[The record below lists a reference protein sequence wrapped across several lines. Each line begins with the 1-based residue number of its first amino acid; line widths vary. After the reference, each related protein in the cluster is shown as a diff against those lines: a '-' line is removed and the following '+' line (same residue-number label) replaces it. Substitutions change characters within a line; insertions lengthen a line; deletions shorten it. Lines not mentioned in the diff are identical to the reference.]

1 MTSTSQAAL
10 AAPERAAAGLR
21 FSFDNSY
28 SRLPERF
35 YAPLSPRP
43 VRAPR
48 LIRLNHALADELG
61 LDAEALDSPE
71 GAATFA
77 GNALPEG
84 ARPIAL
90 AYAGHQFGGY
100 SPRLG
105 DGRAMLLGEV
115 IDRRG
120 RRRDVQLK
128 GSGRTPFSR
137 GGDGRSA
144 LGPVLR
150 EYLVSEAMHALGVPT
165 TRALAAVS
173 TGEEVARETMLP
185 GGILTRV
192 AASHIRIG
200 TFQYFAAAG
209 DREGVRIL
217 ADYAI
222 ERHYPEIAGA
232 ADPYLRLF
240 EAVRD
245 AQARLVARW
254 MAIGFIH
261 GVMNTDNMSISG
273 ETIDYGPCAFMD
285 AFDPA
290 TVYSAIDEW
299 GRYAYANQPRIAPW
313 NLARFAETLVPL
325 VDEDADRAVARL
337 GEALGAFPD
346 LFRGFW
352 LDEMRAKIGLARPE
366 PEDDAL
372 VEALL
377 AAMHEGKADYT
388 LVFRALGRAVQGG
401 VSEAAAAALFENPQ
415 AFGAW
420 AERWRAR
427 LARENRSPLEAG
439 LAMGRVNPA
448 FIPRNHLVERMIAD
462 AVERDDFTMF
472 DEMLVVLARPYR
484 DQPLFDRYA
493 LPPRPGDWS
502 LRTTCGT

>member
-1 MTSTSQAAL
+1 MAPTSHLAQAQ
-10 AAPERAAAGLR
+10 AAGLPAFR
-21 FSFDNSY
+21 FDNSY
-28 SRLPERF
+28 ARLPDRF
-35 YAPLSPRP
+35 YASVAPQPAS
-43 VRAPR
+43 APR
-48 LIRLNHALADELG
+48 LLRLNHALAEELG
-61 LDAEALDSPE
+61 LDADALDSAD
-71 GAATFA
+71 GAAIFA
-77 GNALPEG
+77 GNVIPQG
-84 ARPIAL
+84 AQPIAL

-115 IDRRG
+115 LDRAG

-150 EYLVSEAMHALGVPT
+150 EYVVSEAMHALGVPT
-165 TRALAAVS
+165 TRALAAVA
-173 TGEEVARETMLP
+173 TGDQVARETMLP
-185 GGILTRV
+185 GAVLTRV

-209 DREGVRIL
+209 DRDGVRIL
-217 ADYAI
+217 ADYTI
-222 ERHYPEIAGA
+222 ERHYPELLDV

-261 GVMNTDNMSISG
+261 GVMNTDNMTVSG

-285 AFDPA
+285 SFDPA
-290 TVYSAIDEW
+290 TVFSAIDEW
-299 GRYAYANQPRIAPW
+299 GRYAYVNQPRVAPW
-313 NLARFAETLVPL
+313 NLARLAETLAPL
-325 VDEDADRAVARL
+325 VDDDVDRSVERL
-337 GEALGAFPD
+337 GEALVAFPD
-346 LFRGFW
+346 LFRRFW
-352 LDEMRAKIGLARPE
+352 LEEMRAKIGLARAE

-377 AAMHEGKADYT
+377 AVMHEGRADYT
-388 LVFRALGRAVQGG
+388 LVFRALGGAVEGG
-401 VSEAAAAALFENPQ
+401 IGEAAAAALFGNPQ
-415 AFGAW
+415 AFGVW
-420 AERWRAR
+420 AQRWRAR
-427 LARENRSPLEAG
+427 LARENRSPVEAG
-439 LAMGRVNPA
+439 LAMRRVNPA
-448 FIPRNHLVERMIAD
+448 FIPRNHLVEQMIAA

-472 DEMLVVLARPYR
+472 DEMLVVLARPFR
-484 DQPLFDRYA
+484 EQPLFARYA
-493 LPPRPGDWS
+493 EPPRPGDWS